1 MCGRFTLHHSL
12 EEVAVRFQA
21 QQIEFD
27 MQPRYNIAPS
37 QPLAIIRQEAAT
49 GARLLEGYQWG
60 LVPFWAKDPQIGNRM
75 INARAETLAD
85 KPAFKNAL
93 KRRRCIIPADGFY
106 EWKTPDAK
114 IAAPKPNGSSGDA
127 GQPLKTR
134 QAKAKAG
141 PRQPTVIGLKDDAI
155 FGFAGLWEEWHA
167 PDGSPLRTCAI
178 ITTTPNEL
186 MASIHDRMPAMLRP
200 EDEALWLDPT
210 ATDAPELLHLLR
222 PYATEPMRAHPVSYL
237 VNSPGS
243 DVPACIESLDITAG
257 RSS

>member
-12 EEVAVRFQA
+12 EEVAARFQL
-21 QQIEFD
+21 QQIEYNL
-27 MQPRYNIAPS
+27 QPRYNIAPS
-37 QPLAIIRQEAAT
+37 QPLAVIRQEAET

-75 INARAETLAD
+75 INARAETIAD

-106 EWKTPDAK
+106 EWKTPEVKADDQPVKAR
-114 IAAPKPNGSSGDA
+114 SS
-127 GQPLKTR
+127 
-134 QAKAKAG
+134 KAKAG

-178 ITTTPNEL
+178 ITTAPNQL
-186 MASIHDRMPAMLRP
+186 MASIHDRMPAILRP
-200 EDEALWLDPT
+200 EDEALWLDT
-210 ATDAPELLHLLR
+210 AASDVPELLRLLR
-222 PYATEPMRAHPVSYL
+222 PYADEPMRAYPVSQL

-243 DVPACIESLDITAG
+243 DVPACIEPIEG
-257 RSS
+257 E